1 VLLLKT
7 QSSKLHWK
15 QGWQWQLLMCSPA
28 DHTIYED
35 FCSDFLKSAK
45 QYKTQIECQLYKHP
59 STIETS
65 ENSLQQS
72 LMFQPML
79 QQKVMTTYKQ

>member
-1 VLLLKT
+1 VLLLKLRVQNCIGNKGT
-7 QSSKLHWK
+7 
-15 QGWQWQLLMCSPA
+15 QWQLLMCSPA
-28 DHTIYED
+28 DHTIYGD

-45 QYKTQIECQLYKHP
+45 QYKTQIECQRYKHP

-79 QQKVMTTYKQ
+79 QQKVMTSYKQ